1 MHTKSMQHLLSGAGV
16 FAAALLTA
24 APAFATS
31 TGVTGQSGKDGV
43 TCSTC
48 HKGGVMPTVTF
59 EGPTE
64 LAPGATGQY
73 SFVIRGGAAQT
84 GGVGIA
90 VDDATAGLQAGAGLK
105 KLGSELTHTA
115 PQPFTG
121 TELRFSFTLVAPAK
135 DSTLTLFGAGNSS
148 NGDQTSEG
156 DRAAAT
162 TLKVKVGNGTPPVE
176 EPPPEEEDKDEGGGC
191 TAASGAPLWAL
202 GLAGLSL
209 ALRRRRNG

>member
-1 MHTKSMQHLLSGAGV
+1 MHTQSKKHLWGGAGV

-31 TGVTGQSGKDGV
+31 TGITGQSGKDGV
-43 TCSTC
+43 MCSSC
-48 HKGGVMPTVTF
+48 HKGGELPTVAF

-73 SFVIRGGAAQT
+73 SFILRGGAAKT
-84 GGVGIA
+84 GGANIA
-90 VDDATAGLQAGAGLK
+90 VDDATAGLQAGANLK
-105 KLGSELTHTA
+105 KLGSELSHAT

-121 TELRFSFTLVAPAK
+121 TELRFSFTVVAPAK

-148 NGDQTSEG
+148 NADQTSEG

-162 TLKVKVGNGTPPVE
+162 TFKVKVGTGTPPV
-176 EPPPEEEDKDEGGGC
+176 EPPPEEEDAEKSGGC
-191 TAASGAPLWAL
+191 TAATGAPLWAL
-202 GLAGLSL
+202 GLTGLAL
-209 ALRRRRNG
+209 ALRRRRNR